1 MDTKRRQIRFVI
13 TGVINTALDFVVFAS
28 LLRFTGLEAFHAN
41 LAAFTAAVCCSYM
54 LNRFWSFADRRSGS
68 PISFIL
74 WMTAIALLSSWILAW
89 LVGAGLHIALSK
101 VAVTALVMA
110 LSYSAMNLLVF
121 RADRIRAAFIGGLAA
136 VLAAVG
142 LTLALP
148 PGDGPRGLS
157 KEMRALYPDT
167 AQPPVETGL
176 RVYHLGHS
184 LVGRDMPAMLQQL
197 AGHGHVY
204 RSQLGWGTTLSQH
217 LQGPDSV
224 FGYTAENNHP
234 QFEPLAEMLVN
245 ADYDV
250 LVFTEM
256 IGLDAA
262 IRYHGSGAAVR
273 QLVETAHAAN
283 ANLSFALYETWHP
296 LNEGDWLARISED
309 RATMWEPYLLAP
321 AIEAAGGKPVRIIP
335 AGTVM
340 AELVRRVEATAGGIG
355 GMKNRY
361 DLFSDDIHLNDF
373 GHYLVAL
380 THYASLYRRSP
391 EGLPYNLQ
399 RADGSPAS
407 APAPELALEMQ
418 RVVWQVVSSSPFYR

>member
-1 MDTKRRQIRFVI
+1 
-13 TGVINTALDFVVFAS
+13 
-28 LLRFTGLEAFHAN
+28 
-41 LAAFTAAVCCSYM
+41 
-54 LNRFWSFADRRSGS
+54 
-68 PISFIL
+68 
-74 WMTAIALLSSWILAW
+74 
-89 LVGAGLHIALSK
+89 
-101 VAVTALVMA
+101 
-110 LSYSAMNLLVF
+110 
-121 RADRIRAAFIGGLAA
+121 
-136 VLAAVG
+136 
-142 LTLALP
+142 
-148 PGDGPRGLS
+148 
-157 KEMRALYPDT
+157 MRALYPDT
-167 AQPPVETGL
+167 AQPHVETGI

-224 FGYTAENNHP
+224 FGYTEENNHP
-234 QFEPLAEMLVN
+234 HFEPLAEMLVN

-262 IRYHGSGAAVR
+262 IRYHGSTAAVR

-391 EGLPYNLQ
+391 EGLPHNLR
-399 RADGSPAS
+399 RADGSPAN
-407 APAPELALEMQ
+407 APAPELAMEMQ
-418 RVVWQVVSSSPFYR
+418 RVVWQVVSSSPLYR